1 MAEAATAAKAAD
13 NTYELTYILNA
24 VLNDEQLE
32 DLVQRVD
39 KFIEEH
45 GGTVLDKNVWG
56 TQRLA
61 YPIEKRRNGFYVNLT
76 FQSGG
81 ELITRLERALDIND
95 NVLRY
100 LTLKMDKRMIQHR
113 AKRKAAA
120 AQEAVESDEKDK
132 N

>member
-81 ELITRLERALDIND
+81 ELIARLERALDIND

>member
-1 MAEAATAAKAAD
+1 MAEDATAAKAAD

-81 ELITRLERALDIND
+81 ELIARLERALDIND

-120 AQEAVESDEKDK
+120 QEAVEGVEKD
-132 N
+132 

>member
-1 MAEAATAAKAAD
+1 MAESATAAKAAD

-24 VLNDEQLE
+24 VLNDEQLN

-81 ELITRLERALDIND
+81 ELIARLERALDIND

-100 LTLKMDKRMIQHR
+100 LTLKMDKRMVQHR

-120 AQEAVESDEKDK
+120 RQEAAESAEKDK
-132 N
+132 D

>member
-1 MAEAATAAKAAD
+1 MAEDATAAKAAD

-39 KFIEEH
+39 KFVEEH

-81 ELITRLERALDIND
+81 ELIARLERALDIND

-120 AQEAVESDEKDK
+120 QEAVEDAEKDK